1 MVNITVEDVNEWE
14 PRFRYP
20 HYEFF
25 VSGLPNELIG
35 KIEAAD
41 GDKNDKI
48 TLTLT
53 GMNASIFFITPS
65 GELRLRENGGYKDI
79 AELAVVATDNG
90 NPSKNSTVPITV
102 HFPESVDAASVTLSK
117 RDSAGALLL
126 AGLGAI
132 LLILAFVVALL
143 IAYICKA

>member
-1 MVNITVEDVNEWE
+1 MNEWE

-41 GDKNDKI
+41 GDKNDKV
-48 TLTLT
+48 TLTLA
-53 GMNASIFFITPS
+53 GINASIFFITPS

-79 AELAVVATDNG
+79 AELEVVATDNG
-90 NPSKNSTVPITV
+90 NPPKNSTVPITV
-102 HFPESVDAASVTLSK
+102 HFPESVDAAGVMLSK
-117 RDSAGALLL
+117 GDNAGALLL
-126 AGLGAI
+126 AGLCAI